1 MADSETAVIFESKIL
16 SWALLLQQEKDQNLL
31 NLTVQSLQLPIRA
44 EF

>member
-1 MADSETAVIFESKIL
+1 MAGSETAAIFESKIL